1 MTQLV
6 ASNVSVT
13 FGNQVIL
20 DQTSI
25 SVNDKSH
32 LGIVAPNGVG
42 KSTLLKVLVGELP
55 PDTGTVSR
63 SPASATVLLLAQ
75 EHSMRGDETLVA
87 HLARRTGIAQAQA
100 ALDAS
105 LTALATE
112 EQGADDV
119 YDSALQNWLQLGAAD
134 FDQRAEKVIA
144 DLGLAELQL
153 DRNSATLSGGQRA
166 RLSLAVAMLAQPD
179 ILLLDEPTNDLD
191 DDGLSR
197 LEDRLLNSRSGF
209 ALVSHDR
216 VLLSSVTDQ
225 IYELDEF
232 TKRGS
237 VYSGGWDSYIAEREL
252 VRQRAITTYSVYETE
267 RARLLDTAR
276 TMRQWA
282 SAGAARAA
290 NPNQQSDNDKN
301 RKAAMIS
308 GAQNTG
314 ARAAMAERAIARLD
328 RDAPDEVREPWHLQ
342 LSIAESK
349 QTGNI
354 AVQLTDVRVRRGDVS
369 LGPLNL
375 TIGPR
380 DRLRIVGPNGSG
392 KTTLIDALLGRAS
405 FSSGRRYAGPRVVF
419 GELDQS
425 RRSFATQTPVVEVV
439 SAATGMGTEEART
452 LLAKFRMRGDKAMRP
467 SASLSPGERTR
478 AALALL
484 QGAGVNFLVLDEP
497 TNHLDIEAIEQLEEA
512 LASYHNTLVL
522 VTHDRRF
529 AEAVPTTQVLDIT
542 TLRDQSG
549 R

>member
-252 VRQRAITTYSVYETE
+252 VRQRAITT
-267 RARLLDTAR
+267 
-276 TMRQWA
+276 
-282 SAGAARAA
+282 
-290 NPNQQSDNDKN
+290 
-301 RKAAMIS
+301 
-308 GAQNTG
+308 
-314 ARAAMAERAIARLD
+314 
-328 RDAPDEVREPWHLQ
+328 
-342 LSIAESK
+342 
-349 QTGNI
+349 
-354 AVQLTDVRVRRGDVS
+354 
-369 LGPLNL
+369 
-375 TIGPR
+375 
-380 DRLRIVGPNGSG
+380 
-392 KTTLIDALLGRAS
+392 
-405 FSSGRRYAGPRVVF
+405 
-419 GELDQS
+419 
-425 RRSFATQTPVVEVV
+425 
-439 SAATGMGTEEART
+439 
-452 LLAKFRMRGDKAMRP
+452 
-467 SASLSPGERTR
+467 
-478 AALALL
+478 
-484 QGAGVNFLVLDEP
+484 
-497 TNHLDIEAIEQLEEA
+497 
-512 LASYHNTLVL
+512 
-522 VTHDRRF
+522 
-529 AEAVPTTQVLDIT
+529 
-542 TLRDQSG
+542 
-549 R
+549 